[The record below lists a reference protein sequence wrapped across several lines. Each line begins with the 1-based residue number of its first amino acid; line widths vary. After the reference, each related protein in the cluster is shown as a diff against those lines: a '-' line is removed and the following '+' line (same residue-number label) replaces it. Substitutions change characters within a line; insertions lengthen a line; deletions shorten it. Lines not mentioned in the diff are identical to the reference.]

1 MTSNLN
7 ITSILTLL
15 SIRVIQGQQDDLV
28 SNIQRKFPS
37 PFPPLPLISLSV
49 SQFYTIVC
57 LLNEI
62 WAKQIA
68 KLYTIFPSSTFGDL
82 LSHYQVP
89 PHRFESPRL
98 QAIQAESLGLQR
110 PRPSSCFESMTSCYI
125 FWPYRSYLSLVEGA
139 QLSCSNRKLKARP
152 QQNSC
157 WRAARTTRAWEDLP
171 PKVRVK

>member
-1 MTSNLN
+1 MTSLN
-7 ITSILTLL
+7 ITSILTVL
-15 SIRVIQGQQDDLV
+15 SIRDIQGQQDDLV

-37 PFPPLPLISLSV
+37 PFPPLPLISLAV

-125 FWPYRSYLSLVEGA
+125 FWPYRSYLSLVGGA